1 MTLNHE
7 TKIENED
14 YQTVRDT
21 TAEVSIV
28 DIVYIGATFHDTV
41 SQLYGQL

>member
-14 YQTVRDT
+14 YQTVRAI
-21 TAEVSIV
+21 TAEVSNLLR
-28 DIVYIGATFHDTV
+28 HN
-41 SQLYGQL
+41 